1 MEIKKLIAQLQKI
14 LEESIIENPILK
26 ISSDEEFNTI
36 YTRGD
41 IQEDE
46 TGNYIIFGYSGSEE
60 IEDDADL
67 PPIEFEMEHGDDWGD
82 R

>member
-14 LEESIIENPILK
+14 LEESTIENPILK

-46 TGNYIIFGYSGSEE
+46 TGNYIIFGYN
-60 IEDDADL
+60 
-67 PPIEFEMEHGDDWGD
+67 
-82 R
+82 